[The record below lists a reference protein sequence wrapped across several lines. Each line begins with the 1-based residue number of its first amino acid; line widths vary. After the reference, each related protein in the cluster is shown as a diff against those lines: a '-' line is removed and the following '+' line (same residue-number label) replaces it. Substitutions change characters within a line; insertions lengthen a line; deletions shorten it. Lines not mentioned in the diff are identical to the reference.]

1 MPRPYFIGWY
11 YALISLSK
19 IIKVKRLKPKKLR
32 YKFWKKQVQK
42 KYFWLTT
49 EERIEQNK
57 KCCDELRKIT
67 WNIQLDSYYEDLDE
81 QKGIQMPTNKLNSL
95 TKRLSCKKL
104 SKKKKR
110 KYLQQINIL
119 ERKEIVIL

>member
-19 IIKVKRLKPKKLR
+19 IIKVNRLKPKKLR
-32 YKFWKKQVQK
+32 YKFWKQQVKK

-57 KCCDELRKIT
+57 KCFDELRKIT

-81 QKGIQMPTNKLNSL
+81 
-95 TKRLSCKKL
+95 
-104 SKKKKR
+104 
-110 KYLQQINIL
+110 
-119 ERKEIVIL
+119 